1 MTSFG
6 KAFPVGLNT
15 ATTTAATAAAT
26 NNNNNEGH
34 INDVPDLSGNTTA
47 LGV

>member
-15 ATTTAATAAAT
+15 TIAATATTTT
-26 NNNNNEGH
+26 NNNNEGH